1 MPANLTPQYYSAED
15 QYKAASTPEEKMVAL
30 REMLSTIP
38 KHKGTE
44 KLQADIKKR
53 MAVTKKDGQKK
64 KSKSTFNPFH
74 VEKQGAG
81 QIVLVGF
88 PNVGKSSLVTALTRA
103 KIKVADYP
111 YTTTLP
117 VSGMVHYED
126 TLIQLVD
133 TPPITPELIPPGI
146 IGTYRAADALL
157 VIIDA
162 QTGECLD
169 QLDGCLD
176 LLIERNIITPPGEE
190 KNPGTLPYLI
200 LANKSELPGSK
211 DNLEVIHELK
221 PEIEIV
227 PVSSLQ
233 DNPENQEK
241 IKKLFFEMLDV
252 IRIYSKT
259 PGKPANMEKPFT
271 LKRGGTILDFAH
283 AVHRDFPSKIKNALL
298 WGSSRFDGQSVPK
311 DYMLQD
317 KDIVELQI

>member
-15 QYKAASTPEEKMVAL
+15 RYKAASTPEEKMAAL

-53 MAVTKKDGQKK
+53 MAITKKDGQKK

-103 KIKVADYP
+103 KVKVADYP

-133 TPPITPELIPPGI
+133 TPPISPELIPPGI
-146 IGTYRAADALL
+146 IGTYRAADAL
-157 VIIDA
+157 VIVIDA

-169 QLDGCLD
+169 QLEGCLD
-176 LLIERNIITPPGEE
+176 LLTERNIITPPGEE
-190 KNPGTLPYLI
+190 KKLGTLPYLI

-211 DNLEVIHELK
+211 DNLEVIHDLK

-227 PVSSLQ
+227 PISSLES
-233 DNPENQEK
+233 NPENQKK
-241 IKKLFFEMLDV
+241 ISKLFFEILDV
-252 IRIYSKT
+252 IRIYSKA
-259 PGKPANMEKPFT
+259 PGKPPNMEKPFT
-271 LKRGGTILDFAH
+271 LKRGSTILDFAY
-283 AVHRDFPSKIKNALL
+283 AIHRDFPNKLRNAFV
-298 WGSSRFDGQSVPK
+298 WGSSRFAGQPVPK
-311 DYMLQD
+311 DYVLQD